1 MQNSRLDKHLA
12 LSVMHCNR
20 AKHWPVSTKYESRE
34 AGCVTIVEVVLA
46 YIHSKLNH
54 VKTLKKVVYLK
65 KVPVLAKG
73 QGPKAKEKDED
84 RHQPREHTTCWLYNN

>member
-34 AGCVTIVEVVLA
+34 AGCVTIVDVVLA
-46 YIHSKLNH
+46 YIHSKLI
-54 VKTLKKVVYLK
+54 
-65 KVPVLAKG
+65 
-73 QGPKAKEKDED
+73 
-84 RHQPREHTTCWLYNN
+84 RS